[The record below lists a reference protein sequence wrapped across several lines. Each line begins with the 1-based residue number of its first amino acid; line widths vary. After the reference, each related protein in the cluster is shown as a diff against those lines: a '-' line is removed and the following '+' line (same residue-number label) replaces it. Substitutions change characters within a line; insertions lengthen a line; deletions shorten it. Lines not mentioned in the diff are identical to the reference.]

1 MKRIHIEAAILS
13 IVYIGFTII
22 AIQYYGTDTSKIT
35 NVFTYPARLIIKP
48 ITNGFNIESINLSL
62 FTAYFL
68 WSFNCVYM
76 SFLKKSIHGP
86 IITQEK

>member
-1 MKRIHIEAAILS
+1 MKRIHIESAILT

-22 AIQYYGTDTSKIT
+22 AIQYFDIDNSKVA
-35 NVFTYPARLIIKP
+35 NLFTYPARLIIKP
-48 ITNGFNIESINLSL
+48 ITSGFNIESINLSL

-76 SFLKKSIHGP
+76 SFLKKTIQSP
-86 IITQEK
+86 LATKRK